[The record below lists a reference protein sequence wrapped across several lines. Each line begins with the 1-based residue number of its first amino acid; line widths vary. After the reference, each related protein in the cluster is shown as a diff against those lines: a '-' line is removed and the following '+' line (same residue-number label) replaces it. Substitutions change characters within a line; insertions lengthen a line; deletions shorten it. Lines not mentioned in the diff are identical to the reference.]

1 MIILRSRHFQP
12 SEHSLSDL
20 ILQEMVDLRHFG
32 NLILS
37 IDPEQTLNDRDLFSL
52 NAHNDVLFVDRKV
65 FEGFYTLFVLP

>member
-1 MIILRSRHFQP
+1 M
-12 SEHSLSDL
+12 
-20 ILQEMVDLRHFG
+20 RHFG